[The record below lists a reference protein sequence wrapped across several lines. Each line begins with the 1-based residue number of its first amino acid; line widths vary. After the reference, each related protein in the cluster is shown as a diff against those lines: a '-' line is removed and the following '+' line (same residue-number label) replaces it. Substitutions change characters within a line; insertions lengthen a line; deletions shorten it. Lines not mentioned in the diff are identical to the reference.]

1 MPFTF
6 AHPLYA
12 APLKR
17 IAPRMFSLTG
27 LVLGSM
33 SPDFEYF
40 IALEPHQTIG
50 HTATGLLQQAL
61 PLSLLLAFMFH
72 CIVKNAL
79 IEHLPSCRGWSARA
93 KTLAQAYPWRFD
105 SWRDWLV
112 FAVSVAIGFYSH
124 VFIDGFTH
132 ATGAYVQRLSMLQ
145 QPLLLELPAYK
156 ILQHGLSLIG
166 LSTGLL
172 VVFRLLKRMPAKHSE
187 TSAPSARNKLFYW
200 GIVAATTVATVMGKL
215 LVTSSSNVIGIFVVA
230 IISGCVLGVLLA
242 SIVVMVK
249 NKYSH

>member
-17 IAPRMFSLTG
+17 LAPGMFSLTG

-40 IALEPHQTIG
+40 IALEPYQRIG
-50 HTATGLLQQAL
+50 HTAAGLLLQAL
-61 PLSLLLAFMFH
+61 PLSLLLAILFH

-79 IEHLPSCRGWSARA
+79 IAHLPSWQGWRGRARA
-93 KTLAQAYPWRFD
+93 LAHAYPWRFGH
-105 SWRDWLV
+105 WRDWLV

-124 VFIDGFTH
+124 VLLDGFTH
-132 ATGAYVQRLSMLQ
+132 ATGIYVQKFPILQ
-145 QPLLLELPAYK
+145 QPVLPELPLYK

-166 LSTGLL
+166 LSAGLL
-172 VVFRLLKRMPAKHSE
+172 IIFLLLKRMPANPSE
-187 TSAPSARNKLFYW
+187 AAGPSARNKLFYW
-200 GIVAATTVATVMGKL
+200 GIVAATAVATVSGKL
-215 LVTSSSNVIGIFVVA
+215 LITSSANVIGILVVA
-230 IISGCVLGVLLA
+230 SLSGCVLGVLIA
-242 SIVVMVK
+242 SLVVMVK
-249 NKYSH
+249 NKYNH